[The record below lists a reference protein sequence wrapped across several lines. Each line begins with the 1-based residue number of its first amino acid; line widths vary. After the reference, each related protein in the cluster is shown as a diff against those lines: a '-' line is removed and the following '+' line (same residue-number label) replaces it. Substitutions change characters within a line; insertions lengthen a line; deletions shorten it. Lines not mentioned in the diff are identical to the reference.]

1 MAGKGGGAW
10 KVAYA
15 DFVTAMMAF
24 FLVMWIVAQGKPV
37 TQAVAHYFNEP
48 FGTKSKGP
56 DSRAGEAQAPSPRP
70 ASAATGAD
78 LSLPGIGLPAA
89 TQPIPMA
96 APRRDPDPPAKE
108 SSGRL
113 KAPKVESLA
122 LHEGKRYVRGAMIR
136 FAENSAELTMGAKE
150 ELDRLVPD
158 LRGKRNKIELRGHAT
173 RGPSAAGA
181 SKDAWL
187 LSYDRSLAAM
197 KYLEQQ
203 GIEPERIRLSQA
215 GIYEPLTIGELP
227 LALNARVEIYVLTE
241 FVEDLIGT
249 RKERAQRVAAP

>member
-48 FGTKSKGP
+48 FKSKSKGS
-56 DSRAGEAQAPSPRP
+56 DSRAGESEAPPP
-70 ASAATGAD
+70 SAAVPTGAD
-78 LSLPGIGLPAA
+78 LKIPGIGLSTA
-89 TQPIPMA
+89 TEPTPMA
-96 APRRDPDPPAKE
+96 APRREPDPTPKE
-108 SSGRL
+108 TPGRL

-122 LHEGKRYVRGAMIR
+122 LHEGKRHVRGAMIR
-136 FAENSAELTMGAKE
+136 FAEDSAELTKGAKE

-173 RGPSAAGA
+173 RRPSAPGA
-181 SKDAWL
+181 SRDAWQ

-215 GIYEPLTIGELP
+215 GIHEPLTIGEVP
-227 LALNARVEIYVLTE
+227 LALSARVEIYVLTE
-241 FVEDLIGT
+241 FVEDLVGT
-249 RKERAQRVAAP
+249 RKERAQRVSKP

>member
-48 FGTKSKGP
+48 FQTKAQGP
-56 DSRAGEAQAPSPRP
+56 DSRAGEPEAPTPP
-70 ASAATGAD
+70 APAAAAGVD
-78 LSLPGIGLPAA
+78 LKIPAIGLPASKPPA
-89 TQPIPMA
+89 PVA
-96 APRRDPDPPAKE
+96 APRREPEAPPKE
-108 SSGRL
+108 TSGRM
-113 KAPKVESLA
+113 KAPKVDSLA
-122 LHEGKRYVRGAMIR
+122 LHDGKRHVRGAMIR
-136 FAENSAELTMGAKE
+136 FAEDSAELTRDAKE

-173 RGPSAAGA
+173 RRPSASGT
-181 SKDAWL
+181 SKDAWQ
-187 LSYDRSLAAM
+187 LSYDRGLAAM

-203 GIEPERIRLSQA
+203 GIEPERFRLSQA
-215 GIYEPLTIGELP
+215 GIHEPLTIGEVP

-241 FVEDLIGT
+241 FVEDLVGT
-249 RKERAQRVAAP
+249 RKERAQRVATP